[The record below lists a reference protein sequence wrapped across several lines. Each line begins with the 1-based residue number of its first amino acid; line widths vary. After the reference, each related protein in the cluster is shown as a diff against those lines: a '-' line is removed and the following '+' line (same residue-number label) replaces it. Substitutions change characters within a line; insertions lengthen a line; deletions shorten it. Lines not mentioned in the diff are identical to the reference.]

1 MVVVA
6 HFRCLKLNK
15 QMYLLMLMLMLQISA
30 TQITLL
36 QAPRVRSFIQ
46 VLDDSL
52 GGHQQLWL
60 TTSRVRFTV
69 TPCQPQPLARAL
81 QIALEDKTA
90 HHQHKAC
97 EGVQLTA
104 QEPELLKL
112 LLELEGNSQPP
123 LVNLSWWLLDR
134 VSRTFS

>member
-6 HFRCLKLNK
+6 HFRCLRLNK
-15 QMYLLMLMLMLQISA
+15 QIYLLMLMFMLQMSV

-60 TTSRVRFTV
+60 TDSCVHFTV
-69 TPCQPQPLARAL
+69 TPCQPQPMARAL

-97 EGVQLTA
+97 EGEQLTA
-104 QEPELLKL
+104 QEPELLTL
-112 LLELEGNSQPP
+112 LLELGGNSQPP
-123 LVNLSWWLLDR
+123 HVNLSWWLLDR
-134 VSRTFS
+134 LSRSFS